1 MAKLTAVRVKAV
13 KPKPDKTL
21 RLGDGDGLYFVVRP
35 TGSRAWV
42 LRVQQDGKRRDKGL
56 GKFPTVSLAEARE
69 KAATIRAAVKDQVG
83 QRPAAPTFREA
94 AEEYIE
100 RNAGRWKN
108 RKEAVNWRGCM
119 ESYAYPVFGHV
130 RVDEVDRQDVL
141 RVLTPIWTATP
152 SIARKLRQ
160 RIRAIFRRAMAFG
173 YLDINPAGEVIEG
186 GLEPIPAV
194 KAHFRALPYQDV
206 ADALAVV
213 DASTAGLSAKLCF
226 RWLVLTAAR
235 SGEARGATW
244 SEIDMNAA
252 TWAVPA
258 SRMKAGREHR
268 VPLSEQALDVLQ
280 EARSLDDS
288 SGLIFPSPMKPGREL
303 SDMTLTKVL
312 RCTGLA
318 ERATVHGFRT
328 SFKTWCMETT
338 NTPWAVGEAALAHTI
353 GNSTEAA
360 YARSDLFERRRTLM
374 QEWAAYVTGGALPE
388 GGTGG

>member
-1 MAKLTAVRVKAV
+1 
-13 KPKPDKTL
+13 
-21 RLGDGDGLYFVVRP
+21 
-35 TGSRAWV
+35 
-42 LRVQQDGKRRDKGL
+42 
-56 GKFPTVSLAEARE
+56 
-69 KAATIRAAVKDQVG
+69 
-83 QRPAAPTFREA
+83 
-94 AEEYIE
+94 
-100 RNAGRWKN
+100 
-108 RKEAVNWRGCM
+108 M

-244 SEIDMNAA
+244 SEIDMDAA

-280 EARSLDDS
+280 EVRSLDDS
-288 SGLIFPSPMKPGREL
+288 SGLIFPSPMKLGREL

-328 SFKTWCMETT
+328 SFKPGFPILGVFRLKGQPKRDGSIKVRSCKASQSPVYPIRDAILAVNHASCPSLSSSAPRQCGET
-338 NTPWAVGEAALAHTI
+338 ALKTSRLPGAL
-353 GNSTEAA
+353 SLLAKSWLYPPSA
-360 YARSDLFERRRTLM
+360 WRRR
-374 QEWAAYVTGGALPE
+374 
-388 GGTGG
+388 